1 MELSDLYLKDKLCKI
16 RGLTKS
22 TSLNGQ
28 CAKVIEWVEKTGR
41 ITVKLKND
49 REIALKL
56 SNITMEDLEPV
67 ICSFKIRDKMENYLE
82 QSIQLAVAKTKL
94 ANMEDIRKFFF
105 MITNIESQSIITN
118 NFICSAHDY
127 NCNEKAILCVSTPSF
142 YAAQAERPSRIMD
155 VLCVPICG
163 KPACEAEGKR
173 QTEMLI
179 RSTSKMFPG
188 FRDGQRRQC
197 GNCKKIS
204 REKREFKTCSNCKIV
219 HYCTKECQR
228 AHWPVHKKYCK

>member
-28 CAKVIEWVEKTGR
+28 CAKVVEWVEKTGR

-118 NFICSAHDY
+118 NY
-127 NCNEKAILCVSTPSF
+127 NTIIIATKRPYCACQRHPFMQLKLSVHHVSWMSCVSQF
-142 YAAQAERPSRIMD
+142 VGNRLVKQ
-155 VLCVPICG
+155 
-163 KPACEAEGKR
+163 R
-173 QTEMLI
+173 QSD
-179 RSTSKMFPG
+179 R
-188 FRDGQRRQC
+188 QRC
-197 GNCKKIS
+197 
-204 REKREFKTCSNCKIV
+204 
-219 HYCTKECQR
+219 
-228 AHWPVHKKYCK
+228 